1 MILRLNQWTSNS
13 LLLGLLYALSGP
25 GMASDR
31 GVTLSHVYK
40 IDVAE
45 GADCKLTTQLLPAQD
60 QAAELQG
67 TTEMLSSVGDNDVVF
82 RHNIHLQPPKC
93 GCEDSESFKALM
105 YRLNGLE
112 EEVTHLKKQCSQG
125 CCSTDKE
132 AVDYACSGH
141 GNYERS
147 SCSCVCDAGWE
158 GPDCSTSTC
167 PNECNDNGRCVEGRC
182 KCYEGY
188 AGDDCSQLV
197 CPNDCNDK
205 GSCEDGVCVCFSHY
219 TGEDCSIPRCP
230 GDCVGNGH
238 CVDGT
243 CICNEGFFGEDC
255 SRVMGPENVR
265 LLGKTEESLLVEWN
279 PVTGVEYYV
288 LTYHPEGDEGTLQ
301 RVSVPHSDNSYL
313 ITGLSP
319 GVTYIVDV
327 YAVIKQITSEPSTL
341 KATTVVLAV
350 DGIRVLG
357 QTEDTI
363 QVDWQ
368 NPAAEV
374 DYFMLTHASPE
385 GEEEELTVPKS
396 QEART
401 KHTITGLYPGT
412 KYLIRVQAIKDTYK
426 GKPSTV
432 FGVTD
437 VDAPSN
443 LKTKEITEDA
453 VTVTWDQ
460 TLADVDGYMISY
472 SSADGSSEDIPVG
485 PDSTSYRLTGLRPG
499 VLYTVYVWGVK
510 DDLTSRKSSTQA
522 ETELDAPTNLETVEV
537 TEDTVTVTWDSMLAD
552 VDGYMVSYSSVEG
565 SSEEIPVG
573 ADSTSYRIAELTPGV
588 LYTVYIWGV
597 KGDRSSKKSSTQAET
612 ELDAPTNLV
621 TREVTEDTVSVT
633 WDSMLADVD
642 GYMVSYSS
650 AEGSSEEIPVG
661 ADSTSYRIAGLTPGV
676 LYTVYVWGVKGN
688 QTSKKIST
696 QAETELDAPTN
707 LVTREVTEDTVSV
720 TWDSMLADV
729 DGYMV
734 SYSSAEGSSEEIP
747 VGADSTSYRIAGLTP
762 GVLYT
767 VYVWGVKGDQTSK
780 KISTKAE
787 TEIDAPTNLRA
798 SSIQLDTAEVTWTA
812 PQANIEGYV
821 LMYRAKDG
829 SGQAVEQQLAAAA
842 TRFALADLDVGQGYL
857 VTLKAYRGSKTSRP
871 AETTFTTVGM
881 VHPFPMDC
889 TQVLRNGMQSNG
901 IYTIYI
907 NNNRSKPI
915 QVYCDMTTDGGGWI
929 VFQRRSNGKLDFMKR
944 WKQYIQGFG
953 DLTDEFW
960 LGLEKIYEL
969 TNSST
974 KYELRVDLKLGSES
988 AYAIYDNFGI
998 ASIKEKFTL
1007 TVGKYRG
1014 TAGDALTYH
1023 NSRPFSTVDSD
1034 NDISLNNCALTHQG
1048 AWWYKN
1054 CHLANLNGKYGDKR
1068 HSVGLNWEP
1077 WKGHLVSLDATEMKI
1092 RPVGYAGAT
1101 LGRKRRSLGGR
1112 KKSIKMQAK

>member
-1 MILRLNQWTSNS
+1 MQPLTVTLFWSSLPRAMILRLNQWTSNS

-125 CCSTDKE
+125 CCK

-401 KHTITGLYPGT
+401 KHTITELHPAF
-412 KYLIRVQAIKDTYK
+412 YLTIL
-426 GKPSTV
+426 PSR
-432 FGVTD
+432 
-437 VDAPSN
+437 
-443 LKTKEITEDA
+443 
-453 VTVTWDQ
+453 
-460 TLADVDGYMISY
+460 
-472 SSADGSSEDIPVG
+472 SEPVG
-485 PDSTSYRLTGLRPG
+485 KKTTF
-499 VLYTVYVWGVK
+499 
-510 DDLTSRKSSTQA
+510 
-522 ETELDAPTNLETVEV
+522 TNAFL
-537 TEDTVTVTWDSMLAD
+537 
-552 VDGYMVSYSSVEG
+552 
-565 SSEEIPVG
+565 
-573 ADSTSYRIAELTPGV
+573 
-588 LYTVYIWGV
+588 
-597 KGDRSSKKSSTQAET
+597 

-707 LVTREVTEDTVSV
+707 LETVEVAEDTVTVTWDSMLADVDGYMVSYSSVEGSSEEIPVGADSSSYRIAELTPGVLYTVYIWGVKGDRSSKKSSTQAETGELLTYHPSANTHTHTHSLSVTHTLWGNLNNMSWDCGRKPTETKREHTNSTQTEQGSNPHPLAPPRRSFYLTILPSRSEPVGKKTTFTNAFLELDAPTNLVTREVTEDTVSV

-787 TEIDAPTNLRA
+787 
-798 SSIQLDTAEVTWTA
+798 
-812 PQANIEGYV
+812 
-821 LMYRAKDG
+821 
-829 SGQAVEQQLAAAA
+829 
-842 TRFALADLDVGQGYL
+842 
-857 VTLKAYRGSKTSRP
+857 
-871 AETTFTTVGM
+871 TVGM

>member
-1 MILRLNQWTSNS
+1 MQPLTVTLFWSSLPRAMILRLNQWTSNS

-125 CCSTDKE
+125 CCK

-401 KHTITGLYPGT
+401 KHTITGDPCHFSFFCLT
-412 KYLIRVQAIKDTYK
+412 ML
-426 GKPSTV
+426 PSC
-432 FGVTD
+432 
-437 VDAPSN
+437 
-443 LKTKEITEDA
+443 TE
-453 VTVTWDQ
+453 
-460 TLADVDGYMISY
+460 
-472 SSADGSSEDIPVG
+472 PVG
-485 PDSTSYRLTGLRPG
+485 KKKNTFTNAFLG
-499 VLYTVYVWGVK
+499 
-510 DDLTSRKSSTQA
+510 
-522 ETELDAPTNLETVEV
+522 LDAPTNLETVEV

-573 ADSTSYRIAELTPGV
+573 ADSTSYRIAGLTPGVLYTVYVWGVKGDQTSKKISTQAETGQQVVFQAFYLTILPSRSEPVGKKTTFTNAFLELDAPTNLVTREVTEDTVSVTWDSMLADVDGYMVSYSSAEGSSEEIPVGADSTSYRIAGLTPGVLYTVYVWGVKGNQTSKKISTQAETELDAPTNLETVEVAEDTVTVTWDSMLADVDGYMVSYSSVEGSSEEIPVGADSSSYRIAELTPGV

-676 LYTVYVWGVKGN
+676 LYTVYVWGVKG
-688 QTSKKIST
+688 
-696 QAETELDAPTN
+696 
-707 LVTREVTEDTVSV
+707 
-720 TWDSMLADV
+720 
-729 DGYMV
+729 
-734 SYSSAEGSSEEIP
+734 
-747 VGADSTSYRIAGLTP
+747 
-762 GVLYT
+762 
-767 VYVWGVKGDQTSK
+767 DQTSK

-787 TEIDAPTNLRA
+787 
-798 SSIQLDTAEVTWTA
+798 
-812 PQANIEGYV
+812 
-821 LMYRAKDG
+821 
-829 SGQAVEQQLAAAA
+829 
-842 TRFALADLDVGQGYL
+842 
-857 VTLKAYRGSKTSRP
+857 
-871 AETTFTTVGM
+871 TVGM

>member
-1 MILRLNQWTSNS
+1 MQPLTVSFPYFIKLFHMGTLKFSKR
-13 LLLGLLYALSGP
+13 
-25 GMASDR
+25 
-31 GVTLSHVYK
+31 VTLSHVYK

-125 CCSTDKE
+125 CCK

-432 FGVTD
+432 FGVT
-437 VDAPSN
+437 
-443 LKTKEITEDA
+443 
-453 VTVTWDQ
+453 
-460 TLADVDGYMISY
+460 G
-472 SSADGSSEDIPVG
+472 
-485 PDSTSYRLTGLRPG
+485 
-499 VLYTVYVWGVK
+499 
-510 DDLTSRKSSTQA
+510 
-522 ETELDAPTNLETVEV
+522 LDAPTNLETVEV

-573 ADSTSYRIAELTPGV
+573 ADSTSYRIA
-588 LYTVYIWGV
+588 
-597 KGDRSSKKSSTQAET
+597 
-612 ELDAPTNLV
+612 
-621 TREVTEDTVSVT
+621 
-633 WDSMLADVD
+633 
-642 GYMVSYSS
+642 
-650 AEGSSEEIPVG
+650 
-661 ADSTSYRIAGLTPGV
+661 
-676 LYTVYVWGVKGN
+676 
-688 QTSKKIST
+688 
-696 QAETELDAPTN
+696 
-707 LVTREVTEDTVSV
+707 
-720 TWDSMLADV
+720 
-729 DGYMV
+729 
-734 SYSSAEGSSEEIP
+734 
-747 VGADSTSYRIAGLTP
+747 GLTP

-780 KISTKAE
+780 KISTQAE
-787 TEIDAPTNLRA
+787 TELDAPTNLETVEVA
-798 SSIQLDTAEVTWTA
+798 EDTVTVTWDSMLADVDGYMLLSSNAVNGVA
-812 PQANIEGYV
+812 PP
-821 LMYRAKDG
+821 
-829 SGQAVEQQLAAAA
+829 QAVEQQLAAAA

>member
-1 MILRLNQWTSNS
+1 MQPLTVSFPYFIKLFHMGTLKFSKR
-13 LLLGLLYALSGP
+13 
-25 GMASDR
+25 
-31 GVTLSHVYK
+31 VTLSHVYK

-125 CCSTDKE
+125 CCK

-522 ETELDAPTNLETVEV
+522 ETGERLTFSTMPSFMNKLSTLCTSKDEILLFKCGPFKAIRFKPSILQACLCFRTL
-537 TEDTVTVTWDSMLAD
+537 L
-552 VDGYMVSYSSVEG
+552 SSAQ
-565 SSEEIPVG
+565 PVG
-573 ADSTSYRIAELTPGV
+573 
-588 LYTVYIWGV
+588 
-597 KGDRSSKKSSTQAET
+597 
-612 ELDAPTNLV
+612 
-621 TREVTEDTVSVT
+621 
-633 WDSMLADVD
+633 
-642 GYMVSYSS
+642 
-650 AEGSSEEIPVG
+650 
-661 ADSTSYRIAGLTPGV
+661 
-676 LYTVYVWGVKGN
+676 
-688 QTSKKIST
+688 
-696 QAETELDAPTN
+696 
-707 LVTREVTEDTVSV
+707 
-720 TWDSMLADV
+720 
-729 DGYMV
+729 
-734 SYSSAEGSSEEIP
+734 
-747 VGADSTSYRIAGLTP
+747 
-762 GVLYT
+762 
-767 VYVWGVKGDQTSK
+767 
-780 KISTKAE
+780 
-787 TEIDAPTNLRA
+787 
-798 SSIQLDTAEVTWTA
+798 
-812 PQANIEGYV
+812 
-821 LMYRAKDG
+821 
-829 SGQAVEQQLAAAA
+829 
-842 TRFALADLDVGQGYL
+842 
-857 VTLKAYRGSKTSRP
+857 
-871 AETTFTTVGM
+871 
-881 VHPFPMDC
+881 
-889 TQVLRNGMQSNG
+889 
-901 IYTIYI
+901 
-907 NNNRSKPI
+907 
-915 QVYCDMTTDGGGWI
+915 
-929 VFQRRSNGKLDFMKR
+929 
-944 WKQYIQGFG
+944 
-953 DLTDEFW
+953 
-960 LGLEKIYEL
+960 
-969 TNSST
+969 
-974 KYELRVDLKLGSES
+974 
-988 AYAIYDNFGI
+988 NFI
-998 ASIKEKFTL
+998 IL
-1007 TVGKYRG
+1007 
-1014 TAGDALTYH
+1014 
-1023 NSRPFSTVDSD
+1023 
-1034 NDISLNNCALTHQG
+1034 
-1048 AWWYKN
+1048 
-1054 CHLANLNGKYGDKR
+1054 
-1068 HSVGLNWEP
+1068 
-1077 WKGHLVSLDATEMKI
+1077 
-1092 RPVGYAGAT
+1092 
-1101 LGRKRRSLGGR
+1101 
-1112 KKSIKMQAK
+1112 

>member
-1 MILRLNQWTSNS
+1 MQPLTVSFPYFIKLFHMGTLKFSKR
-13 LLLGLLYALSGP
+13 
-25 GMASDR
+25 
-31 GVTLSHVYK
+31 VTLSHVYK

-125 CCSTDKE
+125 CCK

-401 KHTITGLYPGT
+401 KHTITGDPCHFALARRDPAWDERFQQMCVCDFQSFFCLT
-412 KYLIRVQAIKDTYK
+412 ML
-426 GKPSTV
+426 PSC
-432 FGVTD
+432 
-437 VDAPSN
+437 
-443 LKTKEITEDA
+443 TE
-453 VTVTWDQ
+453 
-460 TLADVDGYMISY
+460 
-472 SSADGSSEDIPVG
+472 PVG
-485 PDSTSYRLTGLRPG
+485 KKKNTFTNAFLG
-499 VLYTVYVWGVK
+499 
-510 DDLTSRKSSTQA
+510 
-522 ETELDAPTNLETVEV
+522 LDAPTNLETVEV

-573 ADSTSYRIAELTPGV
+573 ADSTSYRIA
-588 LYTVYIWGV
+588 
-597 KGDRSSKKSSTQAET
+597 
-612 ELDAPTNLV
+612 
-621 TREVTEDTVSVT
+621 
-633 WDSMLADVD
+633 
-642 GYMVSYSS
+642 
-650 AEGSSEEIPVG
+650 
-661 ADSTSYRIAGLTPGV
+661 GLTPGV
-676 LYTVYVWGVKGN
+676 LYTVYVWGVKGD

-729 DGYMV
+729 DGYMLL
-734 SYSSAEGSSEEIP
+734 SSNA
-747 VGADSTSYRIAGLTP
+747 VN
-762 GVLYT
+762 GV
-767 VYVWGVKGDQTSK
+767 
-780 KISTKAE
+780 
-787 TEIDAPTNLRA
+787 AP
-798 SSIQLDTAEVTWTA
+798 
-812 PQANIEGYV
+812 P
-821 LMYRAKDG
+821 
-829 SGQAVEQQLAAAA
+829 QAVEQQLAAAA

-871 AETTFTTVGM
+871 AETTFTTGN
-881 VHPFPMDC
+881 PDPQFPI
-889 TQVLRNGMQSNG
+889 NGMQSNG